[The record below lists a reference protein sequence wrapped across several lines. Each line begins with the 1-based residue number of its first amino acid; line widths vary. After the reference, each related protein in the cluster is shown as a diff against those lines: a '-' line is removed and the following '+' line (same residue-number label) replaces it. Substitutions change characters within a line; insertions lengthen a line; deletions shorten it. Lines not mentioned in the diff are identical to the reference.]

1 MLDVRIDLVSP
12 NYTVSDSY
20 MCVTIDSGVMQE
32 DWKALDLTSP
42 LVVTLAEGLSPIT
55 LRVGGTMQ
63 DYMHFKPGSSSA
75 TETKRYTPQDRVDAR
90 KELEQYYEDL
100 STSSPHNFTVSTHDW
115 DVLNEFVKTV
125 GWELVFGL
133 NDFIMKDWSNGT
145 WNSSNAEEL
154 VKYTMEKGYS
164 IYAWEVGNG
173 ELLEVTY

>member
-1 MLDVRIDLVSP
+1 M
-12 NYTVSDSY
+12 Y
-20 MCVTIDSGVMQE
+20 
-32 DWKALDLTSP
+32 
-42 LVVTLAEGLSPIT
+42 
-55 LRVGGTMQ
+55 
-63 DYMHFKPGSSSA
+63 FKPGSSSA
-75 TETKRYTPQDRVDAR
+75 TETNSYTPQDIADAR

-100 STSSPHNFTVSTHDW
+100 SISPLHNFSVTARDW

-164 IYAWEVGNG
+164 IFAWELGNG
-173 ELLEVTY
+173 EPLEVYVLLFCLLN

>member
-1 MLDVRIDLVSP
+1 M
-12 NYTVSDSY
+12 Y
-20 MCVTIDSGVMQE
+20 
-32 DWKALDLTSP
+32 
-42 LVVTLAEGLSPIT
+42 
-55 LRVGGTMQ
+55 
-63 DYMHFKPGSSSA
+63 FKPGSSSA
-75 TETKRYTPQDRVDAR
+75 TETYSYTPQDIADAR

-100 STSSPHNFTVSTHDW
+100 SISPLHNFSVTARDW

-164 IYAWEVGNG
+164 IFAWELGNG
-173 ELLEVTY
+173 EPLEVYVLLFCLLN